1 MLDLSEL
8 FTVINGG
15 PADVDDLSDFVQVVQ
30 NANNANDADVQVDFD
45 GGGATETPQTLAT
58 LQGFLAAGGDTV
70 KIRFDDGSDDGT
82 SGNVTV

>member
-15 PADVDDLSDFVQVVQ
+15 PADVDDLSDFVQVTP

-45 GGGATETPQTLAT
+45 GGGAAETPQTLAT
-58 LQGFLAAGGDTV
+58 LQGFITAGVDT
-70 KIRFDDGSDDGT
+70 IRIKFDDGSDGGA
-82 SGNVTV
+82 SGDITV